1 MLKPSRLDHLDLL
14 RGLAAFLVLAGHLR
28 AYIFQSFLDLD
39 KAGAQLSAF
48 AKAFYFATGLGH
60 QAVMIFFAL
69 SGFLVGGKALNDI
82 LAYRFSW
89 SRYLLR
95 RLTRL
100 WIVIV
105 PALLLTLLLDR
116 IGSELTSGVGYD
128 GRYYD
133 LYFEGPRAPAGVDH
147 SMLAFFGNLAFLQTI
162 YAPTFGSNGPM
173 WSLANEFWYY
183 IVFPLI
189 GWIVLARVS
198 WVGRSAALSILL
210 TLIFLLP
217 VLLLEGGVIWVVGA
231 ASAWCSR
238 QQPFERLL
246 RHIAL
251 RIGAVLVFVAA
262 LISSKTPAIGIGDLE
277 LGLAMA
283 LILPIFAHMPSP
295 GGTYSSAAR
304 RSSEISYTLY
314 LTHFPFLT
322 MIVMVGI
329 APMRWPPSLEA
340 AGIYAALLSAATAW
354 AAIVWWCFE
363 RNTDSVYDTLSS
375 KLPSPEN
382 VSVRAQ

>member
-1 MLKPSRLDHLDLL
+1 MLRTSRLDHLDLL
-14 RGLAAFLVLAGHLR
+14 RGLAAFLVLAGHSR
-28 AYIFQSFLDLD
+28 AYIFQSFLDLE
-39 KAGAQLSAF
+39 KGSAQLSAF
-48 AKAFYFATGLGH
+48 VRAFYFATGLGH

-69 SGFLVGGKALNDI
+69 SGFLVGGKALDDI
-82 LAYRFSW
+82 LAYNFSW

-105 PALLLTLLLDR
+105 PALLLTLVLDC
-116 IGSELTSGVGYD
+116 IGSEITSSVGYD

-133 LYFEGPRAPAGVDH
+133 LYSEGPRAPADVDH
-147 SMLAFFGNLAFLQTI
+147 SMLTFFGNLAFLQTI
-162 YAPTFGSNGPM
+162 YVPTFGSNGPM

-183 IVFPLI
+183 ILFPLM

-198 WVGRSAALSILL
+198 WVERSAALSIFVA
-210 TLIFLLP
+210 LIALLP
-217 VLLLEGGVIWVVGA
+217 VFLLEGGVIWVVGA

-238 QQPFERLL
+238 QQPLGRLL
-246 RHIAL
+246 RHIAV
-251 RIGAVLVFVAA
+251 RIGAVLVLVAA
-262 LISSKTPAIGIGDLE
+262 LVASKTPAIGIGDLE
-277 LGLAMA
+277 LGLAIA
-283 LILPIFAHMPSP
+283 LILPVFAHIPSP
-295 GGTYSSAAR
+295 GGKYSSAAR
-304 RSSEISYTLY
+304 GLSEISYTLY

-340 AGIYAALLSAATAW
+340 AGIYAALLSTATGW

-363 RNTDSVYDTLSS
+363 RNTDSVYFTLSS

-382 VSVRAQ
+382 VPVRAQ

>member
-1 MLKPSRLDHLDLL
+1 MGLQLSWCWLAHSRS
-14 RGLAAFLVLAGHLR
+14 
-28 AYIFQSFLDLD
+28 YIFPSWLELE
-39 KAGAQLSAF
+39 KAGAQVSVF
-48 AKAFYFATGLGH
+48 VKAFYFTTGLGH

-69 SGFLVGGKALNDI
+69 SGFLVGGKALDDI
-82 LAYRFSW
+82 RACRFSW

-105 PALLLTLLLDR
+105 PALLLTLMLDR

-128 GRYYD
+128 GRYFD
-133 LYFEGPRAPAGVDH
+133 LYLEGPRAPAGLDH

-162 YAPTFGSNGPM
+162 YVPTFGSNLPM

-183 IVFPLI
+183 IVFPLV

-198 WVGRSAALSILL
+198 WVARSATLSILL
-210 TLIFLLP
+210 VLIALLP
-217 VLLLEGGVIWVVGA
+217 VFLLEGGVIWVLGA
-231 ASAWCSR
+231 ASAWCSG
-238 QQPFERLL
+238 QQPFGRLL
-246 RHIAL
+246 KHIAL
-251 RIGAVLVFVAA
+251 RIGAVLVLVAA
-262 LISSKTPAIGIGDLE
+262 LVASRIPAIGIGDLE
-277 LGLAMA
+277 LGLTIA

-304 RSSEISYTLY
+304 GLSEISYTLY

-322 MIVMVGI
+322 FIVLVGI
-329 APMRWPPSLEA
+329 APMKWPPSVEGA
-340 AGIYAALLSAATAW
+340 AIYAALLSAATAW

-363 RNTDSVYDTLSS
+363 RNTDSVYFTLSS
-375 KLPSPEN
+375 KLRSPEN